1 MQKVRLVGADGE
13 MIGVVSIDEA
23 LAIADEEGL
32 DLVEISPQS
41 DPPVCKVLNY
51 GKHRYEEKKRKQEV
65 KKKQKTIEV
74 KEVKFRPGIDTNDY
88 NVKMRNIHKFI
99 GEGNKV
105 KVTLRFKGRE
115 IAHQDIGMKLFERI
129 IADVDEIAKVEFMP
143 KLEGK
148 QAVMVLAPR

>member
-129 IADVDEIAKVEFMP
+129 IADVDEMP